1 MVGSLEADL
10 GVDSE
15 SPRRLPSVGF
25 GCGKGVCQCSES
37 VGEILNVFS
46 LPHFLMPKS
55 VGS

>member
-1 MVGSLEADL
+1 MGSLEADL